1 MPAETAKKAPGW
13 VKPAAD
19 YGPLIAFFTGYMMNG
34 RDLMVATVWLMI
46 ATAIA
51 TLALLVIER
60 RVPVMPLVTAGIVG
74 VFGGLTLW
82 LNDDTFIK
90 MKPTIV
96 QLIFA
101 VILLGGLAFG
111 KLLLKPLFGAAWKM
125 RDSAWRTIT
134 IRYGLFFIVAAAL
147 NEVIWRTQ
155 STDFWVNFKIFG
167 LIGLTVLFSL
177 SQTPLILREA
187 KAAEAGED
195 S

>member
-1 MPAETAKKAPGW
+1 MPAETAKKEPGW

-82 LNDDTFIK
+82 LKDDTFIK

-134 IRYGLFFIVAAAL
+134 IRYGLFFIAAAAL
-147 NEVIWRTQ
+147 NEVVWRTQ

>member
-51 TLALLVIER
+51 TLALLIIER

>member
-51 TLALLVIER
+51 TLALLIIER

-82 LNDDTFIK
+82 LKDDTFIK

-134 IRYGLFFIVAAAL
+134 IRYGLFFIAAAAL
-147 NEVIWRTQ
+147 NEVVWRTQ

>member
-51 TLALLVIER
+51 TLALLIIER

-134 IRYGLFFIVAAAL
+134 IRYGLFFIAAAAL
-147 NEVIWRTQ
+147 NEVVWRTQ

>member
-1 MPAETAKKAPGW
+1 MPAETTKKAPGW

-82 LNDDTFIK
+82 LKDDTFIK

-134 IRYGLFFIVAAAL
+134 IRYGLFFIAAAAL
-147 NEVIWRTQ
+147 NEVVWRTQ

>member
-82 LNDDTFIK
+82 LKDDIFIK

-134 IRYGLFFIVAAAL
+134 IRYGLFFIAAAAL
-147 NEVIWRTQ
+147 NEVVWRTQ

>member
-1 MPAETAKKAPGW
+1 MPAETAKKAPSW

-51 TLALLVIER
+51 TLVLLVIER

-82 LNDDTFIK
+82 LKDDTFIK

-134 IRYGLFFIVAAAL
+134 IRYGLFFIAAAAL
-147 NEVIWRTQ
+147 NEVVWRTQ

-167 LIGLTVLFSL
+167 LIGLNSKD
-177 SQTPLILREA
+177 R
-187 KAAEAGED
+187 
-195 S
+195 

>member
-1 MPAETAKKAPGW
+1 MPAETAKKAPSW

-51 TLALLVIER
+51 TLVLLVIER

-82 LNDDTFIK
+82 LKDDTFIK

-134 IRYGLFFIVAAAL
+134 IRYGLFFIAAAAL
-147 NEVIWRTQ
+147 NEVVWRTQ

>member
-1 MPAETAKKAPGW
+1 
-13 VKPAAD
+13 
-19 YGPLIAFFTGYMMNG
+19 MNG

-82 LNDDTFIK
+82 LKDDTFIK

-134 IRYGLFFIVAAAL
+134 IRYGLFFIAAAAL
-147 NEVIWRTQ
+147 NEVVWRTQ

>member
-82 LNDDTFIK
+82 LKDDTFIK

-147 NEVIWRTQ
+147 NEVVWRTQ

>member
-82 LNDDTFIK
+82 LKDDTFIK

-134 IRYGLFFIVAAAL
+134 IRYGLFFIAAAAL
-147 NEVIWRTQ
+147 NEVVWRTQ

>member
-51 TLALLVIER
+51 TLVLLVIER

-82 LNDDTFIK
+82 LKDDTFIK

-134 IRYGLFFIVAAAL
+134 IRYGLFFIAAAAL
-147 NEVIWRTQ
+147 NEVVWRTQ

>member
-34 RDLMVATVWLMI
+34 RDLIVATVWLMI

-82 LNDDTFIK
+82 LKDDTFIK

-134 IRYGLFFIVAAAL
+134 IRYGLFFIAAAAL
-147 NEVIWRTQ
+147 NEVVWRTQ

>member
-51 TLALLVIER
+51 TLVLLVIER

-82 LNDDTFIK
+82 LKDDTFIK

-134 IRYGLFFIVAAAL
+134 IRYGLFFIAAAAL
-147 NEVIWRTQ
+147 NEVVWRTQ

-167 LIGLTVLFSL
+167 LIGLTVLCSL

>member
-1 MPAETAKKAPGW
+1 MPAETAKKAPSW

-51 TLALLVIER
+51 TIALLIIER

-82 LNDDTFIK
+82 LKDDTFIK

-147 NEVIWRTQ
+147 NEVVWRTQ

>member
-51 TLALLVIER
+51 TLVLLVIER

-82 LNDDTFIK
+82 LKDDTFIK

-147 NEVIWRTQ
+147 NEVVWRTQ